1 MNVSKHLI
9 LSALLLLIMG
19 THLRAQY
26 MFRNYQKAYE
36 KGTRSSDGKPGAN
49 YWQNYA
55 RYDITASVDPVTGK
69 IMGKMSA
76 EYINNSPDTLKRI
89 VMRIYPDLFRKG
101 NVRLLAA
108 DPDDIGDGMNVTNL
122 VINGETINIT
132 DPSKVT
138 RSDANLDVRIR
149 NHVPPGASATV
160 EAEWDFIMPK
170 KSDIRI
176 GNYGDNIMFVGYWYP
191 QFSVYDDLRGWD
203 VLGYNGLHEFYNE
216 FADFDVKITVPAG
229 IMLWSTGDLK
239 NASEVYT
246 RYIIDKV
253 EKAYDSDTPVRVIT
267 SDDLKEGKIFANPGK
282 ETTYRISAKRVPD
295 FAFAV
300 SDNYIWDAVGVT
312 VDNKSG
318 RRALVSAVYDEA
330 TKDYDAVLGLA
341 QRSVAY
347 FSTDMPGVPY
357 PYTHMTVF
365 QGSGGMEFPMMC
377 NDGPFEN
384 GGTTTYVTSHE
395 IAHTY
400 FPFMTG
406 VDEKRNA
413 WMDEGMAVYL
423 PLLFQRSEKDS
434 PMDYRLSNASVLDRF
449 AGTES
454 EMPLLVPSNQLN
466 GFTYQMQAYT
476 KGAVVM
482 EILEA
487 EYGRDKM
494 RDAFREFIKLWEG
507 KHPTSYDMLYTF
519 ARVLGDD
526 ITWVTNPWFEEFGY
540 SDLSIL
546 EASVT
551 GKEVKL
557 TISNKGIRPIHSSVT
572 VTYED
577 GKTETTAVKPSV
589 LRGREKA
596 VISLQV
602 SSKPKTI
609 QLGSNTIHD
618 ANRQDNI
625 YEVK

>member
-1 MNVSKHLI
+1 M
-9 LSALLLLIMG
+9 
-19 THLRAQY
+19 
-26 MFRNYQKAYE
+26 
-36 KGTRSSDGKPGAN
+36 DGRPGPD

-55 RYDITASVDPVTGK
+55 KYKINASADPATGK
-69 IMGKMSA
+69 ISGKMTA

-89 VMRIYPDLFRKG
+89 VMRLYPDLFRRG
-101 NVRLLAA
+101 NVRLLPAS
-108 DPDDIGDGMNVTNL
+108 PEDIGDGMNLSSFT
-122 VINGETINIT
+122 INGEKIEIT
-132 DPSKVT
+132 DPARVT
-138 RSDANLDVRIR
+138 RADANMDVKIK
-149 NHVPPGASATV
+149 NHVAPGASAVV
-160 EAEWDFIMPK
+160 EAEWDFIMPT

-216 FADFDVKITVPAG
+216 FADFDVTITVPAG

-239 NASEVYT
+239 NAPEIYT
-246 RYIIDKV
+246 RYIIDKA
-253 EKAYDSDTPVRVIT
+253 EKAYDSETPVRII
-267 SDDLKEGKIFANPGK
+267 SAEDIREGKVFVNPGK
-282 ETTYRISAKRVPD
+282 ESVYKISAKRVPD

-300 SDNYIWDAVGVT
+300 SDKYVWDAVGVT
-312 VDNKSG
+312 VDEKSG
-318 RRALVSAVYDEA
+318 RRAMVSAVYDQD
-330 TKDYDAVLGLA
+330 TKDYHAVLGLA

-377 NDGPFEN
+377 NDGPFED

-406 VDEKRNA
+406 IDEKRNA

-423 PLLFQRSEKDS
+423 PLLFQRSEKES
-434 PMDYRLSNASVLDRF
+434 PMDYRLANASVLDRF
-449 AGTES
+449 AGTEA

-494 RDAFREFIKLWEG
+494 REAFREFIKLWEG
-507 KHPTSYDMLYTF
+507 KHPTSYDMLFTF
-519 ARVLGDD
+519 NRVLGDD
-526 ITWVTNPWFEEFGY
+526 FTWVTKPWFEEFGY
-540 SDLSIL
+540 SDIAVSDVKINDGKA
-546 EASVT
+546 EVT
-551 GKEVKL
+551 LV
-557 TISNKGIRPIHSSVT
+557 NNGIRPLHTIIT
-572 VTYED
+572 LTYDD
-577 GKTETTAVKPSV
+577 GKTEIIPVKPSV
-589 LRGREKA
+589 LRGKEKA
-596 VISLQV
+596 VLTVKLNGKLKSLQTGD
-602 SSKPKTI
+602 K
-609 QLGSNTIHD
+609 TIHD
-618 ANRQDNI
+618 ANRKNNV